1 METINDARIC
11 VNTQRRI
18 AQKLLR
24 GKWFP
29 LADYADRNELLT
41 ACCTYYKRENTLEL
55 RFTAWEN
62 IPEELITPKS
72 ISENF
77 FLLREAMET
86 LDENE
91 YTHFLRWCCAR
102 NYRLAEEEPYHLVSR
117 YKEDVSGL
125 QSEDELPF
133 TGQYVYD
140 LPAFPDEEEDYHPSH
155 YGIHRL
161 YTGQSNSMYN

>member
-1 METINDARIC
+1 METIDDARIC
-11 VNTQRRI
+11 VNTGRRI

-29 LADYADRNELLT
+29 LSDYSDRNELLT
-41 ACCTYYKRENTLEL
+41 ACHAYYKRENTPEL
-55 RFTAWEN
+55 HFTAWEN

-117 YKEDVSGL
+117 YKEDVPGL

-161 YTGQSNSMYN
+161 YTGQSNNMYH